1 MSTSSAPRP
10 RSLRTRLVV
19 GVLGLVL
26 VMAATMGA
34 FSTITLHHTLMNRL
48 DDQLTAASHRAEA
61 RRHGEEH
68 DGSTLDQQAPDSAV
82 PSASPAEPSA
92 TSSPAPSAPATHTCG
107 DQDPAAVPGAKPV
120 PAGLDAAGQATGTL
134 TLIASGASDTGSADD
149 SGDGDGAD
157 GGDADHSSGTAPASA
172 TVTAG
177 YIDDDGRYQSLT
189 PAECQVLLSLETTGE
204 PVTVGIDSLGDYR
217 VLASKDATTGDI
229 VITGLSMKA
238 DNTLVRT
245 QLLVEGAIVVIGT
258 LIAAL
263 AGRTMVRSSLT
274 PLERVASTAERVASQ
289 PLARGEVSIDERV
302 PGEDLTSSREVG
314 QVGSALN
321 TLLGHVDDALTARQ
335 HSETQVRQ
343 FVADAS
349 HELRTPLA
357 SIRGYTELI
366 AREGADAALP
376 DEAVH
381 ALERVHSE
389 SLRMSRLVEDLLLLA
404 RLDAGRDLSRD
415 EVDLVGI
422 LLDTVS
428 DARAAGPDHE
438 WELDLAALDAPAD
451 LGEDER
457 DDFEPEPP
465 LVLGDEARL
474 RQVLVNLLAN
484 ARVHTPAG
492 SHVIT
497 TLSRRTAPVASDA
510 PNGSGERERGGRDVS
525 LGGPAAVVPPPG
537 EELVITIS
545 DDGPGIEAAVRGR
558 LFERFARGDASRERR
573 TGSTGLG
580 MSIALAIVV
589 SHGGTLTVDSICAG
603 EDPVHPQAH
612 GTIFTVALPAAPA
625 AD

>member
-1 MSTSSAPRP
+1 MSTFSAPRP

-107 DQDPAAVPGAKPV
+107 DQDPAAVPGTKPV

-157 GGDADHSSGTAPASA
+157 GGDADRSSGTAPASA

-404 RLDAGRDLSRD
+404 RLDAGRDLNRD

-525 LGGPAAVVPPPG
+525 SGGAAAAAAPPE

>member
-48 DDQLTAASHRAEA
+48 DDQLTAASHRAES

-510 PNGSGERERGGRDVS
+510 PNGSGERERGSRDVS
-525 LGGPAAVVPPPG
+525 SGGAAAAAAPPE
-537 EELVITIS
+537 EELVITIA

-589 SHGGTLTVDSICAG
+589 SHGGTLTVDSVCAG

>member
-177 YIDDDGRYQSLT
+177 YIDDDGRYQSLA

-245 QLLVEGAIVVIGT
+245 QLLVEGAIVMIGT

-263 AGRTMVRSSLT
+263 AGRTMVRSSLA

-525 LGGPAAVVPPPG
+525 SGGAAAAAAPPE
-537 EELVITIS
+537 EELVITVA
-545 DDGPGIEAAVRGR
+545 DDGPGIDPEVRDR
-558 LFERFARGDASRERR
+558 MFERFARGDASRERR

-580 MSIALAIVV
+580 MSIALAIVQ
-589 SHGGTLTVDSICAG
+589 SHGGTLTVDSVCAG

>member
-258 LIAAL
+258 LITAL

-274 PLERVASTAERVASQ
+274 PLERVASTSERVASQ

-525 LGGPAAVVPPPG
+525 SGGAAAAAAPPG